1 MKYAT
6 GDEPMHSIDSSLTTS
21 FLESGLA
28 MNEDAAQGG
37 EIIWAHQLGH
47 RLPLQWRL
55 VVLSRQL
62 RRHL

>member
-37 EIIWAHQLGH
+37 EIIWPQKYN
-47 RLPLQWRL
+47 
-55 VVLSRQL
+55 SS
-62 RRHL
+62 